1 MAQIFTLARYDKFG
15 RIIKKEKSD
24 EDPGLYFFAAAG
36 INLIKIGYVRKSRCV
51 LERLNTLQPGC
62 PYRLQLLFV
71 LAGAGRLEESRF
83 HKLFAEYNHEREW
96 FRCEGKLKEMMQLA
110 IAAPDLA
117 ATEFLDYLRFQKH
130 LT

>member
-1 MAQIFTLARYDKFG
+1 MAQIFTLARYDQFG
-15 RIIKKEKSD
+15 RMIKKEKCDD
-24 EDPGLYFFAAAG
+24 EPGLYFFAAAG
-36 INLIKIGYVRKSRCV
+36 VNLIKIGYVHKSRRA
-51 LERLNTLQPGC
+51 LDRLNALQPGC

-71 LAGAGRLEESRF
+71 LSGVGRLEESRF